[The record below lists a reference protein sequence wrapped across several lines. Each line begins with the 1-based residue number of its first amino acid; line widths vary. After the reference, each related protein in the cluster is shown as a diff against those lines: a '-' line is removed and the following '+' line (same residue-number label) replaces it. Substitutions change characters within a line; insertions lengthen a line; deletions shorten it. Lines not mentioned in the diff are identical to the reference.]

1 MLRPRIIP
9 CLLIHKNGLVKTVN
23 FNEPRYVGD
32 PINAIK
38 VFNEKQVDEI
48 MVIDIDATINGVE
61 PNYKLIE
68 KFSAEARM
76 PVCYGGGITSV
87 KQIKKIIGFGVEKV
101 GLSYAAISNP
111 KFVSEA
117 SAAVGNQSIAI
128 VLDVKKVDNN
138 KWQVFTHNGKNPVD
152 IPPIEIAQT
161 LCDHGAG
168 ELVIYS
174 IDKDG
179 TGLGYDLDLIDLF
192 RDAVDVPITAVGGA
206 GSLEDISALVDRFSI
221 IGAGAGDIFVFKGKF
236 KAVLITY
243 PTKEE
248 KAKIWAHK
256 KNI

>member
-9 CLLIHKNGLVKTVN
+9 CLLIHKNGLVKTIN
-23 FNEPRYVGD
+23 FNEPKYVGD
-32 PINAIK
+32 PINTIK

-48 MVIDIDATINGVE
+48 MVIDIDATINQVE
-61 PNYKLIE
+61 PNYELIE

-87 KQIKKIIGFGVEKV
+87 EQIKKIIGFGVEKV

-111 KFVSEA
+111 MFVSEA
-117 SAAVGNQSIAI
+117 STAVGNQSIAV
-128 VLDVKKVDNN
+128 VLDVKKIDNN
-138 KWQVFTHNGKNPVD
+138 KWQVFTHNGQKPVEM
-152 IPPIEIAQT
+152 PPIEIAKM

-179 TGLGYDLDLIDLF
+179 TGLGYDLDLINLF

-206 GSLEDISALVDRFSI
+206 GSLEDISALIDRFSI

-243 PTKEE
+243 PDKEE
-248 KAKIWAHK
+248 KARLGAYK
-256 KNI
+256 KQI

>member
-1 MLRPRIIP
+1 
-9 CLLIHKNGLVKTVN
+9 
-23 FNEPRYVGD
+23 
-32 PINAIK
+32 
-38 VFNEKQVDEI
+38 
-48 MVIDIDATINGVE
+48 
-61 PNYKLIE
+61 
-68 KFSAEARM
+68 
-76 PVCYGGGITSV
+76 
-87 KQIKKIIGFGVEKV
+87 
-101 GLSYAAISNP
+101 
-111 KFVSEA
+111 
-117 SAAVGNQSIAI
+117 

-152 IPPIEIAQT
+152 IPPIEIAKT

>member
-9 CLLIHKNGLVKTVN
+9 CLLIHKNGLVKTIN
-23 FNEPRYVGD
+23 FNEPKYVGD
-32 PINAIK
+32 PINTIK

-48 MVIDIDATINGVE
+48 MVIDIDATIRQVE
-61 PNYKLIE
+61 PNYELIE

-87 KQIKKIIGFGVEKV
+87 EQIKKIIGFGVEKV

-117 SAAVGNQSIAI
+117 STAVGNQSIAA
-128 VLDVKKVDNN
+128 VLDVKKISNN
-138 KWQVFTHNGKNPVD
+138 KWQVFTHNGQKPVEK
-152 IPPIEIAQT
+152 PPIEIAKM

-179 TGLGYDLDLIDLF
+179 TGLGYDLDLISLF

-206 GSLEDISALVDRFSI
+206 GSLEDISTLIDRFGI

-248 KAKIWAHK
+248 KVRLGGYK
-256 KNI
+256 KHI

>member
-9 CLLIHKNGLVKTVN
+9 CLLIHKNGLVKTIN

-48 MVIDIDATINGVE
+48 MVIDIDATINKVE
-61 PNYKLIE
+61 PNYELIE

-87 KQIKKIIGFGVEKV
+87 EQIKKIIGFGVEKV

-117 SAAVGNQSIAI
+117 STAVGNQSIAI

-138 KWQVFTHNGKNPVD
+138 KWQVFTHNGKKPVD
-152 IPPIEIAQT
+152 MPPIEIAKT

-206 GSLEDISALVDRFSI
+206 GSLEDISALIDRFSI

-248 KAKIWAHK
+248 KARIGAYK